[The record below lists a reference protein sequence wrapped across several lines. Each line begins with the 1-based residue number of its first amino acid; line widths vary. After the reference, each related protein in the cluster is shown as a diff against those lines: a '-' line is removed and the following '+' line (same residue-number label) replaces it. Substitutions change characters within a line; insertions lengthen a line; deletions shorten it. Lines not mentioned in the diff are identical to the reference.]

1 MVTDVGSSGHTGRVT
16 RVSYGDGVSGDDDLH
31 LLGDV
36 SGGKRVVELG
46 ISGAYNSIALAG
58 AGAKAIALDTSAER
72 IAETRSRAVA
82 AGVAVE
88 CHQGDLGDL
97 GFVPSGTIDVVVA
110 SHTLGDD
117 DDLGRILR
125 QVHRV
130 LKPSGP
136 FVMALDHPFAA
147 VGRTVTRYGEGHRTV
162 GELLTALARARFR
175 IEAFHELHELGA
187 GDVAAVPTTLVV
199 KTRKEGS

>member
-1 MVTDVGSSGHTGRVT
+1 MAWPAGRAGHTGQVT
-16 RVSYGDGVSGDDDLH
+16 HVSYGAGVPGDDDLH
-31 LLGDV
+31 LIGDV
-36 SGGKRVVELG
+36 GGGKRAVELG
-46 ISGAYNSIALAG
+46 ISDAYNSIALAA

-72 IAETRSRAVA
+72 IAETRSRAVV
-82 AGVAVE
+82 AGLSVE

-97 GFVPSGTIDVVVA
+97 GFVPSGTVDVVVA
-110 SHTLGDD
+110 SHTLADG

-147 VGRTVTRYGEGHRTV
+147 VGRAVARYGDGQRTV

-175 IEAFHELHELGA
+175 IEAFHELGVT
-187 GDVAAVPTTLVV
+187 DAAPVPTTLVV